1 MPDILAGLHR
11 VRANMIFMF
20 SLVRLGCRN
29 LEDIAV
35 QEIDMKLASC

>member
-1 MPDILAGLHR
+1 
-11 VRANMIFMF
+11 MISMF

-35 QEIDMKLASC
+35 QEIDMKLARCSQVWESFEKHKAL